1 MALVFEQ
8 VQLRKGDFELFADFE
23 ISAGSR
29 IAVIGPSGAGKSTLF
44 DALAGFLEPVS
55 GVVSWDGQLLNNLK
69 PGERPVAM
77 LFQDNN
83 LFPHLNVAQNIGLAL
98 SHKRKLTPE
107 QTAEVKSVLS
117 RVGLSGMSNRRLSE
131 LSGGQLS
138 RVALARLLFQDRPVW
153 LLDEPF
159 AALGPGLKSEMIDL
173 VEEFAADANATVLMI
188 THDLGVVARYADR
201 VAVMYGGRVV
211 ETASA
216 ANLYHR
222 PSHPYTQGLMNSI
235 PTLDGVAGSR
245 LNAIVGQ
252 PPDLANP
259 PPGCAFHPRCPHAHA
274 ACQQAKP
281 ELAEV
286 EPGHYRACFGHE

>member
-44 DALAGFLEPVS
+44 DAVAGFLKPVS

-107 QTAEVKSVLS
+107 QTAQVESVLS

-138 RVALARLLFQDRPVW
+138 RVALARLLLQDRPVW

-188 THDLGVVARYADR
+188 THDPKDALQFAEKSLL
-201 VAVMYGGRVV
+201 VMDGQV
-211 ETASA
+211 EGPMATKP
-216 ANLYHR
+216 L
-222 PSHPYTQGLMNSI
+222 I
-235 PTLDGVAGSR
+235 
-245 LNAIVGQ
+245 
-252 PPDLANP
+252 ANP
-259 PPGCAFHPRCPHAHA
+259 PDKLRSYLGM
-274 ACQQAKP
+274 
-281 ELAEV
+281 
-286 EPGHYRACFGHE
+286 